1 MAEGDSSQLRPQFGN
16 RLLTDPDKVFEHNA
30 WFFKDRHWLFTEFPE
45 LLGTQVSCDH
55 PSSHTNDTGDHGNYG
70 GHENKHAQCATF
82 RIFEVGCGAGNCV
95 FPILQTS
102 SYKELFIYCC
112 DFAPSAVS
120 IVKDNKMYDPS
131 KCHVFLCDITDTPM
145 PLPPPNSVDIVILI
159 FVLSAI
165 SPHKMV
171 SAVANLVAALKPG
184 GLLLFR
190 DYGCYDMAQ
199 LRFKP
204 GKCLEKNFYVRGD
217 GTRVYFFT
225 KEEVSELFQKA
236 GLKEEQLFVD
246 RRLQVNRGK
255 QLKMYRIW
263 IQAKYRK
270 PLLPST
276 S

>member
-30 WFFKDRHWLFTEFPE
+30 WDRVEWDADQEKVAEQAVKHNSSVFLPSDKNVEYEVNAGDYWDSFYMQHQNRFFKDRHWLFTEFPE

-102 SYKELFIYCC
+102 R
-112 DFAPSAVS
+112 
-120 IVKDNKMYDPS
+120 
-131 KCHVFLCDITDTPM
+131 
-145 PLPPPNSVDIVILI
+145 
-159 FVLSAI
+159 
-165 SPHKMV
+165 MV